1 MSARRR
7 TSRRYSLR
15 FSHSVFGEKAMVSRI
30 AEVASR
36 YCCRD
41 VTVADIH
48 PPTDNHHRTPSGAG
62 NGMHMRRTPQKT

>member
-1 MSARRR
+1 
-7 TSRRYSLR
+7 
-15 FSHSVFGEKAMVSRI
+15 MVSPI

-48 PPTDNHHRTPSGAG
+48 PPANNHHRTPSGAG